1 MKSGVS
7 RRDFLKLAGAFPVGM
22 AASQLSKQMNVR
34 QLDGKKNVIIV
45 VFDALSAYNMS
56 LYGYGRDTTPV
67 INKLAERAVV
77 YHNHYAGSNYTS
89 PGTASL
95 LTGTLPWTHRA
106 QQPNSKVIPQF
117 RDKSMFSL
125 FGDYHRM
132 AYSHNEW
139 VNTLFEAFKKDIDE
153 WVPRLQL
160 CLYSSDAVVQKF
172 FGNDKDISSVSW
184 ARNAKIKEEGY
195 AYSLFLSRLLSYLEE
210 REIAEYKSEFPRG
223 LPTSNTDNGFLLE
236 HAIDWLADRVANL
249 DEPTF
254 GYFHFLPPHDPYRP
268 PTDFFGTFV
277 EDSFQ
282 PIGKPQDIF
291 AEPGEFGANR
301 LRAFYDEFILYVD
314 QQFGRFYEK
323 LEQSGILQDTILVLT
338 SDHGESFERGII
350 GHDTD
355 ALYEPLVRVPLLIFD
370 PDRTERLDI
379 HTQTSVVDLLPT
391 LAQLSKKELPVW
403 AEGQILPPYAEQ
415 EQVPERAIYS
425 VRAYRAEQ
433 EIPMKEASVTI
444 MKSPY
449 KLHYYY
455 GYPELDGQEKVM
467 LYNIEDDPEELDDLS
482 SREPDVLNVLL
493 AEVKN
498 ALNKADVPYL

>member
-1 MKSGVS
+1 MPILFSSRDYCPILKKGRSPSTNLNFLGVP
-7 RRDFLKLAGAFPVGM
+7 A
-22 AASQLSKQMNVR
+22 
-34 QLDGKKNVIIV
+34 
-45 VFDALSAYNMS
+45 
-56 LYGYGRDTTPV
+56 
-67 INKLAERAVV
+67 
-77 YHNHYAGSNYTS
+77 
-89 PGTASL
+89 
-95 LTGTLPWTHRA
+95 
-106 QQPNSKVIPQF
+106 
-117 RDKSMFSL
+117 
-125 FGDYHRM
+125 
-132 AYSHNEW
+132 
-139 VNTLFEAFKKDIDE
+139 
-153 WVPRLQL
+153 
-160 CLYSSDAVVQKF
+160 
-172 FGNDKDISSVSW
+172 
-184 ARNAKIKEEGY
+184 
-195 AYSLFLSRLLSYLEE
+195 
-210 REIAEYKSEFPRG
+210 
-223 LPTSNTDNGFLLE
+223 SNTDNGFLFE
-236 HAIDWLADRVANL
+236 HAIDWLADCVVNL

-268 PTDFFGTFV
+268 PTDFFGTFA